1 MKQKMTKLFCLLA
14 AFTLTISMTA
24 CGNPGSES
32 QTDPAADDGTVDL
45 TIGLTSL
52 GSETLDYSIPSGYT
66 NENIS
71 RLLYTDYIVSMIP
84 PWERRSPGATTRT
97 PRNGRSRSNRE
108 SCGMMGLR

>member
-71 RLLYTDYIVSMIP
+71 RLLYTDYIVRDENRQI
-84 PWERRSPGATTRT
+84 
-97 PRNGRSRSNRE
+97 GRSGVRDDRV
-108 SCGMMGLR
+108 